1 MTQKEGGE
9 NMNETKVTAEK
20 GKQEIWIEREFDAP
34 RELVF
39 NVTTD
44 PEFIPQWWGPREYT
58 TTIDKADVRSG
69 GEWRYVH
76 HANGMDF
83 GFHGV
88 YHEVLAPDPSNPSGQ
103 ARVIDTFEWEGLPE
117 KGHVILETARYEAL
131 PGDKT
136 KLTIQQV
143 FQSVAD
149 RDGMVQSGQEKGLK
163 ESHERLDEL
172 LAKMK

>member
-1 MTQKEGGE
+1 
-9 NMNETKVTAEK
+9 MNQTKITAEK

-39 NVTTD
+39 KVTTD
-44 PEFIPQWWGPREYT
+44 PEFISQWWGPREFT
-58 TTIDKADVRSG
+58 TEIDKADVRSG

-76 HANGMDF
+76 HANGMDT

-88 YHEVLAPDPSNPSGQ
+88 YHEVLAPE
-103 ARVIDTFEWEGLPE
+103 RVIDTFEWEGLPE
-117 KGHVILETARYEAL
+117 KGHVILETARYEEL
-131 PGDKT
+131 PGDRT

-143 FQSVAD
+143 FQTVQD
-149 RDGMVQSGQEKGLK
+149 RDGMVASGQEKGLR